1 MADFYGYRQE
11 EFTFAGR
18 KAILVFPKEACK
30 TTKWLLKTEY
40 FGAFPNGELAFL
52 ERGYHLA
59 YLENRNRWG
68 LDEDQ
73 HDKAEFAKYLRAN
86 YGLSETCV
94 PVGMSCGG
102 LHGVDLAALHPE
114 MVSVLYID
122 APVINLLSCG
132 GGLGKA
138 QLTAEM
144 RQEML
149 DALGL
154 TMSEM
159 IAYRKHPLDRLPAL
173 IENRIPVVMVY
184 GDSDTVVPYEEN
196 GAYLEKAYK
205 EAGIP
210 LLVIGKPGCDHHPHG
225 LEDPAPIVEFVEK
238 YARE

>member
-1 MADFYGYRQE
+1 MADFCGFRQE

-18 KAILVFPKEACK
+18 KAILVFPKEENK

-40 FGAFPNGELAFL
+40 FGAFPNAEVAFL
-52 ERGYHLA
+52 EKGYHLA

-73 HDKAEFAKYLRAN
+73 HDKAEFAKYLRSA

-114 MVSVLYID
+114 MVSVLYLD
-122 APVINLLSCG
+122 APVINLLSCAG
-132 GGLGKA
+132 CLGKSMIGE
-138 QLTAEM
+138 TVK
-144 RQEML
+144 QEML

-154 TMSEM
+154 TMTEM
-159 IAYRKHPLDRLPAL
+159 IAYRKHPLDRIPRL
-173 IENRIPVVMVY
+173 IEKQIPVVLVY
-184 GDSDTVVPYEEN
+184 GDADAIVPYDEN
-196 GAYLEKAYK
+196 GAYLEAAYK
-205 EAGIP
+205 AAGVS

-225 LEDPAPIVEFVEK
+225 LEDPTPIVEFVEK
-238 YARE
+238 YAKP